1 MKRKKGEGSVFQRGA
16 VYWVKYYRNGKAYR
30 ESSGSTKEIDA
41 RKLLRKRHGEMALSR
56 FAGPDADK
64 VTIRELAADFV
75 TDYRVNG
82 KKSLS
87 KALLMVTRR
96 DDEGKEKDAPLMAYF
111 GDFKA
116 HEVGTD
122 LIKRYVAM
130 RQEQGAANGTI
141 NRELSAIKR
150 MFSLGIQ
157 AEKIFRKPYVPMLAE
172 HNVRQGFFERA
183 EFLAL
188 RAALPDHLKPVVT
201 FAYFT
206 GWRRGEIAGL
216 KWNQVDLASKSVRIE
231 GEVTKNHKARTI
243 ALDGELLEAIQ
254 GQWEKRKVA
263 EIPGEAPA
271 LLCQFVFHRNGRPL
285 GHFREAWEK
294 ALKATGLTGKI
305 LHDFR
310 RTAVRNMTRAG
321 VPERVAMTVSGHRTR
336 SVFDRYDIVS
346 EDDQRNAARK
356 VWEYAQDQEEAAK
369 VVKMRSNQ

>member
-30 ESSGSTKEIDA
+30 ESSGSTKEADA
-41 RKLLRKRHGEMALSR
+41 RKLLRERHGEMALGR
-56 FAGPDADK
+56 FTGPDADK
-64 VTIRELAADFV
+64 VTIRELAVDYV

-87 KALLMVTRR
+87 KALRMVTRH
-96 DDEGKEKDAPLMAYF
+96 DDEGKEKDSILMEYF

-122 LIKRYVAM
+122 LIKRYVAK
-130 RQEQGAANGTI
+130 RQEQGAANASI

-150 MFSLGIQ
+150 MFNLGIQ
-157 AEKIFRKPYVPMLAE
+157 AEKIFRKPYVPMLQE

-183 EFLAL
+183 EFIAF
-188 RAALPDHLKPVVT
+188 RAALPEYLKPVVT
-201 FAYFT
+201 FAYST
-206 GWRRGEIAGL
+206 GWRRQEILSL

-231 GEVTKNHKARTI
+231 GESTKNKKARTI

-254 GQWEKRKVA
+254 GQWEKRVVA
-263 EIPGEAPA
+263 AIPGESPT
-271 LLCQFVFHRNGRPL
+271 LLCQYVFHRNGKPL
-285 GHFREAWEK
+285 GDFRDAWDN
-294 ALKATGLTGKI
+294 ALKATGLAGKI

-321 VPERVAMTVSGHRTR
+321 VPERVAMMVSGHKTR

-346 EDDQRNAARK
+346 DDDLREAARK
-356 VWEYAQDQEEAAK
+356 SWEHAQNQEEAAK
-369 VVKMRSNQ
+369 VVALRSNQ